1 MHSPRRLRFVETVKR
16 SCHILEFNMDR
27 SFFRH
32 SGLQQFRSF
41 ESTASAPSLRALE
54 PLPASINDT
63 MAGDD
68 SGNVKVVVRVRQ
80 FIKRGKSAHVNNSRD
95 TN

>member
-1 MHSPRRLRFVETVKR
+1 
-16 SCHILEFNMDR
+16 MDR

-32 SGLQQFRSF
+32 SGLQQFRPF
-41 ESTASAPSLRALE
+41 ESTASAPSLRALA
-54 PLPASINDT
+54 PLPASISDT

-80 FIKRGKSAHVNNSRD
+80 FIKRGIPLRIHVSNEGHTD
-95 TN
+95 

>member
-1 MHSPRRLRFVETVKR
+1 MHSPRRLRFVETLER
-16 SCHILEFNMDR
+16 SCRILEHNMDR
-27 SFFRH
+27 QFFRH
-32 SGLQQFRSF
+32 SGLQQFRPF
-41 ESTASAPSLRALE
+41 ESTASAPSLRAFE

-80 FIKRGKSAHVNNSRD
+80 FIKRGNSLRI
-95 TN
+95 